1 MAVQDGSGGICTDA
15 GNISDN
21 PVCMDVGTQFG
32 TGVQLKEM
40 YPSADEFAPKARK
53 PYTITKQRERW
64 TEEEHKKF
72 LEALKLYGRAW
83 RRIEEHVGTKTAVQI
98 RSHAQKFFSKVFRES
113 SGSNTGSVKPIEIP
127 PPRPKRKPMHPY
139 PRKLAVS
146 VKKGNS
152 DLEQQE
158 MSPSSN
164 LSVTELINQ
173 SPMSV
178 LSAVGSDTTG
188 SSSSNSPDGCG
199 SPDSSAAGSNTMN
212 YLFPDQGNGHMP
224 STSLA
229 EDENGS
235 PSSVL
240 VNVAPILQDQYSM
253 DLKKVDLGSK
263 DAKEDTTSEAP
274 TVSLKLFGRTVLVTD
289 SSRPCSS
296 NVEAPKSLP
305 SDNCQENL
313 DSNEGNPLQTSQLN
327 AMQTE
332 LSSEANNNP
341 LTPWACGTLPL
352 FYYMQLQKGGQHP
365 VDATS
370 AAALPWWT
378 PFGGVPFP
386 FLPPQNPNSTHTP
399 PDSCV
404 EGVSEDK
411 DIHKEGSWTGSNT
424 ASVNDVGLG
433 DRNGDVVD
441 SQRRELDCDEEEKEP
456 GLFFWLKPSET
467 SAFSQPKAS
476 PSKCTKGFVPYKR
489 CIAERDHCSAVTIGE
504 EREGQKFRLCL

>member
-1 MAVQDGSGGICTDA
+1 MAVQDGNGETCTRA
-15 GNISDN
+15 GNISGN
-21 PVCMDVGTQFG
+21 PVCVDVGTQFG

-98 RSHAQKFFSKVFRES
+98 RSHAQKFFSKVVRES
-113 SGSNTGSVKPIEIP
+113 SGNNAVSVKPIEIP

-139 PRKLAVS
+139 PRKLVAS

-152 DLEQQE
+152 VPEQQE
-158 MSPSSN
+158 RSPSPN
-164 LSVTELINQ
+164 LSVTERVNQ

-188 SSSSNSPDGCG
+188 SSSSNSPDGCA
-199 SPDSSAAGSNTMN
+199 SSVSSAAGSNTIN
-212 YLFPDQGNGHMP
+212 YLFTDQWNGHMP

-240 VNVAPILQDQYSM
+240 ANAAPIPHDQSSM

-263 DAKEDTTSEAP
+263 ESTKEDTTSEAP
-274 TVSLKLFGRTVLVTD
+274 TVCLKLFGRTVLVSD
-289 SSRPCSS
+289 SRGPCSS
-296 NVEAPKSLP
+296 NVETRKSLP
-305 SDNCQENL
+305 SENCQENL
-313 DSNEGNPLQTSQLN
+313 DSNEGKPLQTSQLN

-332 LSSEANNNP
+332 LSLEEENKNP
-341 LTPWACGTLPL
+341 WTPWASGTLPL
-352 FYYMQLQKGGQHP
+352 FYP
-365 VDATS
+365 VDAAP
-370 AAALPWWT
+370 AAAVLPCWALY
-378 PFGGVPFP
+378 GGVPFP

-404 EGVSEDK
+404 EGISEDK

-441 SQRRELDCDEEEKEP
+441 SQSRELDCDKEEKEP
-456 GLFFWLKPSET
+456 GLFFRLRPSET

-489 CIAERDHCSAVTIGE
+489 CIAERDPCSAVTIGE
-504 EREGQKFRLCL
+504 EREGQKIRLCL